1 MQVFS
6 PCRRRTWPGTL
17 WSASST
23 RGCGTRRRYGTR
35 LAWGRCTTTSTR
47 RRTSDTKSER
57 SVLLVQAKSVT
68 VTPLT
73 VTVAYSDTFR
83 DSQTITKGF
92 QVVRVTNM
100 LLQWHV
106 LGQFQLK
113 MRVKWPRS
121 SLLGIFMS
129 TILPQIIFYTS
140 INALTQKDPYLM
152 HWQTIH
158 GVRGY
163 FWAVWVIIFMG
174 KWAVA

>member
-1 MQVFS
+1 MPYS
-6 PCRRRTWPGTL
+6 
-17 WSASST
+17 
-23 RGCGTRRRYGTR
+23 
-35 LAWGRCTTTSTR
+35 
-47 RRTSDTKSER
+47 
-57 SVLLVQAKSVT
+57 LLVCNRNKNLNAWAAPLLVFRPKQIWHICQSSRRPFRSYTTYCHTQRLQAKSVT

-163 FWAVWVIIFMG
+163 FWALWVIIFMG